1 MASRRV
7 YILGAGVSAACGIPV
22 AKDILR
28 AAMVKL
34 RDDSAEKAAEV
45 HKLLAYL
52 YPGFDRH
59 LRTYPN
65 IEDFLNLL
73 EMAKQ
78 FNTQDFI
85 KSSVWPKSRLR
96 RVSDLTLKA
105 VTDYLWEFMQS
116 EEKYKVIR
124 DFAEEAIQ
132 PGDVVITFNWDTTI
146 EHALHLH
153 RDEPTFVYTY
163 SRPRKKDE
171 ITLLK
176 PHGSI
181 DWFRKSELPKGIK
194 KEDLEVLDKS
204 LAAFTRFDFRKNL
217 SLADKTPVIVPPVSS
232 KAFKFPFLK
241 ETWVSLYWAVSQATE
256 LYVIGYSL
264 PPEDQFARMVLR
276 RAIRSNVSNATKH
289 EKEKLRVRIYNP
301 DPAVAVAFSRVLGPV
316 QEGFAGSTF
325 KAVRFEDLTDALVR
339 GKTSWE

>member
-7 YILGAGVSAACGIPV
+7 YILGAGASAACGIPV

-28 AAMVKL
+28 AAMLKL
-34 RDDSAEKAAEV
+34 RSDSAEKAREV

-78 FNTQDFI
+78 FNTEDFI
-85 KSSVWPKSRLR
+85 KSSVWPKARLR
-96 RVSDLTLKA
+96 AVNDITLKA
-105 VTDYLWEFMQS
+105 VTDYLWDFMQNK
-116 EEKYKVIR
+116 ETYKLIR
-124 DFAEEAIQ
+124 DFAEEAIE
-132 PGDVVITFNWDTTI
+132 PGDVIITFNWDTTL

-171 ITLLK
+171 LTVLK

-181 DWFRKSELPKGIK
+181 DWFRRNDLPKGIK
-194 KEDLEVLDKS
+194 KEDLEVLDES
-204 LAAFTRFDFRKNL
+204 LTAFTRFDFRKNPD
-217 SLADKTPVIVPPVSS
+217 LAHRTPVIVPPVST
-232 KAFKFPFLK
+232 KDFKFSFLK
-241 ETWVSLYWAVSQATE
+241 ETWVSVYWAVSQATE
-256 LYVIGYSL
+256 LYIIGYSL
-264 PPEDQFARMVLR
+264 PPEDQFARLVLR
-276 RAIRSNVSNATKH
+276 RAIRSNVSNAAKH
-289 EKEKLRVRIYNP
+289 KKKTLRVKIYNP
-301 DPAVAVAFSRVLGPV
+301 DPTVTVAFSRVLGPV
-316 QEGFAGSTF
+316 QEGFTGSIF
-325 KAVRFEDLTDALVR
+325 EAVKFEDLVDALVR
-339 GKTSWE
+339 GKTSWD